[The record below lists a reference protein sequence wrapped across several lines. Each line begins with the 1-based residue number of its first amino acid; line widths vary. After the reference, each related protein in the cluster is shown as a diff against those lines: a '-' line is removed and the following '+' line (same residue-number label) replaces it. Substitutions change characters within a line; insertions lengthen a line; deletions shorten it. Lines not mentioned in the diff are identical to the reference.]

1 MKVERF
7 QEKVL
12 SQLSKHG
19 EQLKTL
25 FKETSKIERH
35 LEKINGSVTEHQVD
49 IAKIK
54 TWGSIAVI
62 IVPTLIHF
70 ILKEIYL

>member
-7 QEKVL
+7 HEKVL
-12 SQLSKHG
+12 SQLSKQE

-35 LEKINGSVTEHQVD
+35 LERINGSVTEHQVD

-54 TWGSIAVI
+54 TWGSVAVVV
-62 IVPTLIHF
+62 VPALIHF
-70 ILKEIYL
+70 ILKEIY

>member
-12 SQLSKHG
+12 SQLSKQE

-35 LEKINGSVTEHQVD
+35 LERINGSVTEHQVD
-49 IAKIK
+49 IAKIN
-54 TWGSIAVI
+54 TWGSVAVVV
-62 IVPTLIHF
+62 VPALIHF
-70 ILKEIYL
+70 ILKEIY

>member
-54 TWGSIAVI
+54 TWGSVAVVV
-62 IVPTLIHF
+62 VPALIHF
-70 ILKEIYL
+70 ILKEIY

>member
-12 SQLSKHG
+12 SQLSKQE

-35 LEKINGSVTEHQVD
+35 LERINGSVTEHQVD

-54 TWGSIAVI
+54 TWGSVAVVV
-62 IVPTLIHF
+62 VPALIHF
-70 ILKEIYL
+70 ILKEIY